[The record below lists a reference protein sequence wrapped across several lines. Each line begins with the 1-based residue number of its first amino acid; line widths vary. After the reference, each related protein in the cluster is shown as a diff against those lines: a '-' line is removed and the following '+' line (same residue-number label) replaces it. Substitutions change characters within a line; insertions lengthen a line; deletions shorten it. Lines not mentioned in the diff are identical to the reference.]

1 MASLLSRF
9 LLTPRFD
16 SWRIHVLGLID
27 DRLLLDVRD
36 NGQNVRHGAIAD
48 LAVLPNERPPRA
60 GSVGARSGSSTTT
73 CRASAGRLRTLA
85 LLSEWDGAEVVQPPV
100 FKLND
105 LQGP

>member
-60 GSVGARSGSSTTT
+60 VGFR
-73 CRASAGRLRTLA
+73 
-85 LLSEWDGAEVVQPPV
+85 
-100 FKLND
+100 
-105 LQGP
+105 